1 MTGARERR
9 CALQAPAP
17 RTLARAYQSDCWT
30 KALNAA
36 VGAVS
41 AQLRACRDP
50 SSRSSKVRGSF
61 ESSPRETAS
70 HTAVTGGGPRH
81 WRRCWCRRRH
91 RACALGGGGGWL
103 LQSAAPRACRR
114 ARGEIGRPTTHAS
127 IWRRARARVRP
138 ARRGKKKAPPF
149 AALGCKGVTKPL
161 ETSQAGPPAPPPR
174 ARGIVGRTAR
184 AVSPPPP
191 RGGAF
196 LGGYVKVSSGSTLVH
211 HTRYVQL
218 RHSGTPHSLRA
229 AAGRLHVPAAAAGG
243 AAAAVWRRP
252 LPATRVVAALARRG
266 GLAARA
272 GEGRPAARRPLA
284 PRSTPAEAQPAFV
297 ETDCPPPSPP
307 SRSQPWPPLCRCP

>member
-161 ETSQAGPPAPPPR
+161 ETSQAGPPAAR
-174 ARGIVGRTAR
+174 EGNCWSHSTRCVAAAAARGGLPGR
-184 AVSPPPP
+184 
-191 RGGAF
+191 
-196 LGGYVKVSSGSTLVH
+196 
-211 HTRYVQL
+211 L
-218 RHSGTPHSLRA
+218 RKSFEWFHSGTPHSLRA
-229 AAGRLHVPAAAAGG
+229 AAPLWYTTLVTCSCGAAARACCCRRRCGGGSLATPAPRDPRGGRLGAARGSRGPRGRGAARGPAAACSS
-243 AAAAVWRRP
+243 
-252 LPATRVVAALARRG
+252 
-266 GLAARA
+266 
-272 GEGRPAARRPLA
+272 LA
-284 PRSTPAEAQPAFV
+284 P
-297 ETDCPPPSPP
+297 
-307 SRSQPWPPLCRCP
+307 SRGATCVC